1 MEARAFLRSAKI
13 SPIKVRAIIDL
24 IKGKSVDEALV
35 LLKYSNRKAAFILR
49 KLLESAVANALDQ
62 GMDVDGFRVLNVTAD
77 DGIRLKR
84 YRARAMGRAGRI
96 IKRTSNITVIIGK

>member
-13 SPIKVRAIIDL
+13 SPIKVREVIGL
-24 IKGKSVDEALV
+24 VKGKSVDEALV
-35 LLKYSNRKAAFILR
+35 LLKYSNRKAAFILK
-49 KLLESAVANALDQ
+49 KLLESAVANALEQ
-62 GMDVDGFRVLNVTAD
+62 GMDVDSFKVKNITAD
-77 DGIRLKR
+77 DGIRMKR

>member
-13 SPIKVRAIIDL
+13 SPIKVRAVIGL

-35 LLKYSNRKAAFILR
+35 LLKYSKRKAAFILK
-49 KLLESAVANALDQ
+49 KLIESAVANALEQ
-62 GMDVDGFRVLNVTAD
+62 GMDIDGFRVINVIAN
-77 DGIRLKR
+77 DGIRMKR

>member
-24 IKGKSVDEALV
+24 IKGRSVDEALV

>member
-1 MEARAFLRSAKI
+1 MEARAYLRSAKI
-13 SPIKVRAIIDL
+13 SPIKVRAVIGL

-35 LLKYSNRKAAFILR
+35 LLKYSKRKAAFILK
-49 KLLESAVANALDQ
+49 KLLESAVANALEQ
-62 GMDVDGFRVLNVTAD
+62 GMDVDGFRVINVTAD
-77 DGIRLKR
+77 DGIRMKR

>member
-13 SPIKVRAIIDL
+13 SPIKVREVISL
-24 IKGKSVDEALV
+24 VKGKSVDEALV
-35 LLKYSNRKAAFILR
+35 LLKYSNRKASFILK
-49 KLLESAVANALDQ
+49 KLLESAVANALEQ
-62 GMDVDGFRVLNVTAD
+62 GMDVDSFKVKNVTAD
-77 DGIRLKR
+77 DGIRMKR

>member
-24 IKGKSVDEALV
+24 IKGKSVDEALI

>member
-84 YRARAMGRAGRI
+84 YRARAMGRAGKI

>member
-13 SPIKVRAIIDL
+13 SPIKVREVIGL

-35 LLKYSNRKAAFILR
+35 LLKYSKRKAAFILK
-49 KLLESAVANALDQ
+49 KLLESAVANALEQ
-62 GMDVDGFRVLNVTAD
+62 GMDIDGFRVINVTAD
-77 DGIRLKR
+77 DGIRMKR